1 MAELCEV
8 CGTNR
13 AQGRSGLCRYCALQR
28 AEPAERDEEAEARA
42 AERAAAGWGLLGD
55 MLLYLALPAFLVL
68 IMLADRLAHR

>member
-8 CGTNR
+8 CGTDT

-28 AEPAERDEEAEARA
+28 AEPAKRDDDAEALA
-42 AERAAAGWGLLGD
+42 AERAAARWGLLGD
-55 MLLYLALPAFLVL
+55 MLLRLGLPAFLFL